1 MTTTPQL
8 IHGEGRVEVNG
19 VAHWYK
25 IAGEEQA
32 TIPLVIIHG
41 GPGGHVY
48 NFERTIGPQ
57 LEAFT
62 TVIYYEQRGCG
73 RSDQPPDPYTYT
85 TEMLVADLD
94 GLRQALGLDR
104 INVLGF
110 SFGGELALEYALA
123 HPEHVERVIVQSP
136 SLGRR
141 VGAAGLWDE
150 RTACVQLYGFQ
161 QVAYGEVARVVRDLI
176 NTNDSLAARLD
187 QVWQNVDTETV
198 DRFLFHNH
206 AAAKLNRRLWSASGL
221 INTGYMLAALTQQ
234 TAATPLL
241 DRLTSLSAPALVV
254 VGLYDRNT
262 GVEAGRDVATR
273 LPNARL
279 SVFEHSAHFP
289 DMEEPDRY
297 AATVRAFLAEQ
308 TDRVDAVR

>member
-8 IHGEGRVEVNG
+8 INGEGRVEVNG

-25 IAGEEQA
+25 IAGAEHA
-32 TIPLVIIHG
+32 TTPLIILHG

-48 NFERTIGPQ
+48 NFEHTIGPQ
-57 LEAFT
+57 LERFT

-73 RSDQPPDPYTYT
+73 RSDQPPDPYTYSI
-85 TEMLVADLD
+85 EMLVADLD
-94 GLRQALGLDR
+94 ELRQALGLDR
-104 INVLGF
+104 INLLGF

-123 HPEHVERVIVQSP
+123 HPDRVERLIVQAP
-136 SLGRR
+136 TLGRR

-161 QVAYGEVARVVRDLI
+161 QVAYGEVARVVRDIL
-176 NTNDSLAARLD
+176 NTNDPLTTRLD

-206 AAAKLNRRLWSASGL
+206 PAAKLNRRLWSESGL

-234 TAATPLL
+234 TADVPLL
-241 DRLTSLSAPALVV
+241 DRLAALPVPALVM

-262 GVEAGRDVATR
+262 GVEACRDVTTR
-273 LPNARL
+273 LPAARL

-297 AATVRAFLAEQ
+297 AALVRAFLAES
-308 TDRVDAVR
+308 AAS

>member
-8 IHGEGRVEVNG
+8 IHGEGRVEING

-25 IAGEEQA
+25 IAGEERA

-57 LEAFT
+57 LEAFS

-73 RSDQPPDPYTYT
+73 RSDQPPDPYTYSI
-85 TEMLVADLD
+85 EMLVADLD
-94 GLRQALGLDR
+94 ELRQALGLEQ
-104 INVLGF
+104 INLLGF
-110 SFGGELALEYALA
+110 SFGGELALEYTLA
-123 HPEHVERVIVQSP
+123 HPDRVQRLIVQAP

-161 QVAYGEVARVVRDLI
+161 QVAYGDMTHVVRDIL
-176 NTNDSLAARLD
+176 NTNDSLTTRLD
-187 QVWQNVDTETV
+187 HVWQNVDTETV

-206 AAAKLNRRLWSASGL
+206 PAAKLNRRLWSESGL

-234 TAATPLL
+234 TADVPLL
-241 DRLTSLSAPALVV
+241 DRLAALPVPTLVV

-262 GVEAGRDVATR
+262 GVEACRDVATR
-273 LPNARL
+273 LPAARL

-289 DMEEPDRY
+289 DMEEPERY
-297 AATVRAFLAEQ
+297 AAAVRTFLAES
-308 TDRVDAVR
+308 AAS